1 MVTKKEKIF
10 DTFDEIIDLDLTG
23 DLTLKQYIN
32 RVNKPLQQRCISAFG
47 SVSIALEEYGMTDE
61 FPSIELSFERLFDYL
76 GHTFEVTEDGR
87 IVIDFET
94 FLSKINEL
102 LAMGYSV
109 DSQKALR
116 EIETYLEMD
125 RVEAFMVL
133 NNDEANVILDERK
146 ERKYPENQ
154 MVTLTE
160 KHYPNRLSLYKTYG
174 LHPLM
179 LNGGLG
185 MVRNK
190 ALMKLGRIF
199 ESLVGEVLAELFTE
213 VQPHPHIDNCIPDF
227 VVGETWYDAKL
238 SRSTVFGPGCD
249 TIDKYRKHTDYLVI
263 IYALHDTDRSDD
275 RAKFVHIN
283 ELRPLVSPKLQ
294 RKIDAFIR
302 KATEVRFGG
311 NRRQADA

>member
-1 MVTKKEKIF
+1 
-10 DTFDEIIDLDLTG
+10 
-23 DLTLKQYIN
+23 
-32 RVNKPLQQRCISAFG
+32 
-47 SVSIALEEYGMTDE
+47 
-61 FPSIELSFERLFDYL
+61 
-76 GHTFEVTEDGR
+76 
-87 IVIDFET
+87 
-94 FLSKINEL
+94 
-102 LAMGYSV
+102 
-109 DSQKALR
+109 
-116 EIETYLEMD
+116 
-125 RVEAFMVL
+125 
-133 NNDEANVILDERK
+133 
-146 ERKYPENQ
+146 

-238 SRSTVFGPGCD
+238 SRSTVFSPGCE

-263 IYALHDTDRSDD
+263 IYALHDTDSSDD

-283 ELRPLVSPKLQ
+283 ELRPLVTPRIQ

-302 KATEVRFGG
+302 KATEVRFGES
-311 NRRQADA
+311 NRLSDV